1 MAVLFFIA
9 CGEPDQ
15 STQSISGIET
25 KEVTDEVHYFKSDQ
39 ELGYV
44 NSDIENMSR
53 YRSLNNNKKNLAG
66 ERQIRTSLIDV
77 ACENVSLNVVSKC
90 SIL

>member
-1 MAVLFFIA
+1 LFSDIV
-9 CGEPDQ
+9 
-15 STQSISGIET
+15 T
-25 KEVTDEVHYFKSDQ
+25 KEITDEVHYFKSDQ

-77 ACENVSLNVVSKC
+77 ACDQVSSAVVSKC
-90 SIL
+90 AGL